1 MSEKIVLNTE
11 LNQTPMLTGQMIP
24 LHEYLYENAH
34 YSLILSDTE
43 KMIAPLPDS
52 RFIRPKYHWRLI
64 YMEDTPLSIIGL
76 VSVKKYSK
84 YRMKN

>member
-24 LHEYLYENAH
+24 LHEYLYENAALLPDSVRH
-34 YSLILSDTE
+34 RKNDS
-43 KMIAPLPDS
+43 PLPDS
-52 RFIRPKYHWRLI
+52 RLIRQKYHWRLI
-64 YMEDTPLSIIGL
+64 YMGDTPLSIIGL
-76 VSVKKYSK
+76 VSVKNYSK

>member
-34 YSLILSDTE
+34 YFLILSDTE

-52 RFIRPKYHWRLI
+52 RLIRQKISLETYLYGGYTIKYHRTCI
-64 YMEDTPLSIIGL
+64 S
-76 VSVKKYSK
+76 KKVQ
-84 YRMKN
+84 

>member
-34 YSLILSDTE
+34 YFLILSDTE
-43 KMIAPLPDS
+43 KMIAPPAGFSFDKTKNITGDL
-52 RFIRPKYHWRLI
+52 FIWMIHH
-64 YMEDTPLSIIGL
+64 
-76 VSVKKYSK
+76 
-84 YRMKN
+84 